1 MRKLILLI
9 GIMAIMSLMSET
21 TVSAGGII
29 PTLESPGGSVGFY
42 PISNELSFYKNVDD
56 ARKNRGQT
64 LQIISI
70 NSFKL
75 LTTFTF
81 EFTAD
86 FNFSYSY
93 LDPFAPELGLNDNDH
108 YIELS
113 LVKPIT
119 PFVSVNYQRV
129 ISTWE
134 DESVNQFGFRLVF

>member
-9 GIMAIMSLMSET
+9 GIIATMLLMSGT
-21 TVSAGGII
+21 AVFAGGII
-29 PTLESPGGSVGFY
+29 PTIESPGGSVGFY
-42 PISNELSFYKNVDD
+42 PISNELSFYRNIDD
-56 ARKNRGQT
+56 AGVDRGET
-64 LQIISI
+64 FQIVSI

-86 FNFSYSY
+86 YNF
-93 LDPFAPELGLNDNDH
+93 DFTPGLNRDH
-108 YIELS
+108 YVELS
-113 LVKPIT
+113 LVKPVT

-134 DESVNQFGFRLVF
+134 AESINQFGVRLVF

>member
-9 GIMAIMSLMSET
+9 GITAIMSLLSNST
-21 TVSAGGII
+21 AHAGGII
-29 PTLESPGGSVGFY
+29 PTLKSPGGSVGFY
-42 PISNELSFYKNVDD
+42 PISNEVSFYKNVDD
-56 ARKNRGQT
+56 AGVDRGQT

-70 NSFKL
+70 NSIKL

-86 FNFSYSY
+86 YNFDMAEGFNR
-93 LDPFAPELGLNDNDH
+93 DH
-108 YIELS
+108 YVELS
-113 LVKPIT
+113 IVKPIT

-134 DESVNQFGFRLVF
+134 AESVNQFGVRLVF

>member
-9 GIMAIMSLMSET
+9 GIIAIMSLMSET
-21 TVSAGGII
+21 AVQAGGII

-42 PISNELSFYKNVDD
+42 PISNELSFFKNVDD
-56 ARKNRGQT
+56 AGKNRGQT

-86 FNFSYSY
+86 YNF
-93 LDPFAPELGLNDNDH
+93 DMTPGLNRDH
-108 YIELS
+108 YVELS
-113 LVKPIT
+113 LVKSVT
-119 PFVSVNYQRV
+119 PFVSLNYQRV
-129 ISTWE
+129 ISSFE
-134 DESVNQFGFRLVF
+134 PESINQFGFRLVF